1 MKKERYVFVNW
12 SNYPDR
18 ANQKSECNFSD
29 LLTSDF
35 CLFRLA
41 PFGHVD
47 EVSFILGNLGGFVIY
62 ISRRNIR
69 VRLGKFSEPAAIFIL
84 TAREIEDK

>member
-1 MKKERYVFVNW
+1 MKRK
-12 SNYPDR
+12 
-18 ANQKSECNFSD
+18 
-29 LLTSDF
+29 LTSDF
-35 CLFRLA
+35 CLSRLA

-69 VRLGKFSEPAAIFIL
+69 VRLGKFSEPAATFIL

>member
-1 MKKERYVFVNW
+1 MKRK
-12 SNYPDR
+12 
-18 ANQKSECNFSD
+18 
-29 LLTSDF
+29 LTPDF

-62 ISRRNIR
+62 IPGRNIR
-69 VRLGKFSEPAAIFIL
+69 VRLGKFSGPTATFIR
-84 TAREIEDK
+84 TARKLRINKTGFH

>member
-1 MKKERYVFVNW
+1 MNKERSVFVNW

-18 ANQKSECNFSD
+18 ANQKSECNLSD
-29 LLTSDF
+29 LLTPDF

-47 EVSFILGNLGGFVIY
+47 EG
-62 ISRRNIR
+62 
-69 VRLGKFSEPAAIFIL
+69 A
-84 TAREIEDK
+84 

>member
-1 MKKERYVFVNW
+1 MKRKLTPDFV
-12 SNYPDR
+12 
-18 ANQKSECNFSD
+18 
-29 LLTSDF
+29 
-35 CLFRLA
+35 LFRLA
-41 PFGHVD
+41 PFCHVD

>member
-1 MKKERYVFVNW
+1 MKRK
-12 SNYPDR
+12 
-18 ANQKSECNFSD
+18 
-29 LLTSDF
+29 LTPGF
-35 CLFRLA
+35 CLSRVA
-41 PFGHVD
+41 SFGLVD

-69 VRLGKFSEPAAIFIL
+69 VRLGKFSEPAATFIL